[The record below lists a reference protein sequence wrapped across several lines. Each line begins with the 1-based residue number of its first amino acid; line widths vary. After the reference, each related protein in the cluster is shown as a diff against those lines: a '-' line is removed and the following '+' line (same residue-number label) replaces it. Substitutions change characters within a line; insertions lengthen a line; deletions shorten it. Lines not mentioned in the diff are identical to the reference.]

1 MEHVTLQLTYG
12 LDAPTTTLYTLK
24 VWGCNEYL
32 VPTTFLSDYEYVHD
46 CIKLDEDIVLILIPD
61 SKKDKSFA
69 RTVRKI
75 HIPPFYY
82 MYTTTSLRF
91 LWVIDKS
98 TYIIFKINLLNTKY
112 Y

>member
-1 MEHVTLQLTYG
+1 MNSSVEHVTLQLTYG
-12 LDAPTTTLYTLK
+12 LDAPNTTQYTLK

-69 RTVRKI
+69 RTVCFIK
-75 HIPPFYY
+75 YY
-82 MYTTTSLRF
+82 VNVCVF
-91 LWVIDKS
+91 N
-98 TYIIFKINLLNTKY
+98 IIFYRFRMIMMMRL
-112 Y
+112 